1 MTYQRS
7 DATPGALPSL
17 FDGAPADTADKTI
30 SILSAATGR
39 DGVSPAARKKNA
51 QSRFTPFLILIAA
64 ALAGGAYWHFN
75 QSNFER
81 SPETSPTLAQRT
93 PPPPRPVYP
102 AKLAAINAP
111 GVVSPPSEHIDTA
124 VVEMVKDTAV
134 KPLPP
139 PRAAHKKIH
148 ADKKLLVASQP
159 VHRPTVKP
167 SKRTA
172 PSLAKKNVAKKSI
185 VAHADHPAS
194 VAFIKKELPVKPETT
209 RQQSVVIVRSATDS
223 DEKLLEGML
232 RLMKRDDPKDTP
244 TMRSK

>member
-39 DGVSPAARKKNA
+39 DGVRPAARKQNA
-51 QSRFTPFLILIAA
+51 QGRLTPFLILIAA
-64 ALAGGAYWHFN
+64 ALAGGAYWQFN

-81 SPETSPTLAQRT
+81 SLETSPTLAQRT
-93 PPPPRPVYP
+93 PPRLAYP
-102 AKLAAINAP
+102 AKLAAINVPRA
-111 GVVSPPSEHIDTA
+111 VSPPSERIDTA

-139 PRAAHKKIH
+139 PRAAHKKMR
-148 ADKKLLVASQP
+148 AEKELLVVSQP

-167 SKRTA
+167 SKKSA
-172 PSLAKKNVAKKSI
+172 PSLAKKSVAKKSI

-244 TMRSK
+244 TMHTK